1 MPGHVDLPASAFWTF
16 TLAVYQREGVSPACI
31 ALQDR
36 LGLDVN
42 FLLLCLYA
50 GSRGRVLTPDD
61 FARVEERAAPWRKHV
76 IHPLRAVRRWLK
88 EQQLLEKAPSDQLRR
103 GVLGYEIDSE
113 GVQQRLME
121 AALTIPEGPPSAS
134 TAARNLAA
142 YLGWA
147 RAKPGEPDKADLA
160 SLLAQVFAPL
170 SRDAAM
176 VLLQKTPTPG

>member
-1 MPGHVDLPASAFWTF
+1 MPGNIDVPASPFWTF
-16 TLAVYQREGVSPACI
+16 TLAVYQKEGVSPACI

-50 GSRGRVLTPDD
+50 GSRGRALTAAD

-103 GVLGYEIDSE
+103 GVLGHEIESE

-121 AALTIPEGPPSAS
+121 AAVSIPEGPSSAS
-134 TAARNLAA
+134 TAAANLVA
-142 YLGWA
+142 YLAWA
-147 RAKPGEPDKADLA
+147 RVKPGDPDTADLA
-160 SLLAQVFAPL
+160 TLVSQVLAPL
-170 SRDAAM
+170 SEDAAK
-176 VLLQKTPTPG
+176 VLLHKTPTP

>member
-1 MPGHVDLPASAFWTF
+1 MPGNVDLPASAFWTF
-16 TLAVYQREGVSPACI
+16 TLAVYQKESVSPACI

-50 GSRGRVLTPDD
+50 GSRGHALTADE
-61 FARVEERAAPWRKHV
+61 FARVEERAAPWRKNV

-103 GVLGYEIDSE
+103 GVLGHEIESE

-121 AALTIPEGPPSAS
+121 AAVPIPEGAPSAS
-134 TAARNLAA
+134 TAAGNLSA

-147 RAKPGEPDKADLA
+147 RAKTGDADKADLA
-160 SLLAQVFAPL
+160 TLLSQVFAPL
-170 SRDAAM
+170 SHDAAQA
-176 VLLQKTPTPG
+176 LLQQIPTP

>member
-1 MPGHVDLPASAFWTF
+1 
-16 TLAVYQREGVSPACI
+16 
-31 ALQDR
+31 
-36 LGLDVN
+36 
-42 FLLLCLYA
+42 
-50 GSRGRVLTPDD
+50 
-61 FARVEERAAPWRKHV
+61 
-76 IHPLRAVRRWLK
+76 
-88 EQQLLEKAPSDQLRR
+88 
-103 GVLGYEIDSE
+103 
-113 GVQQRLME
+113 ME

-176 VLLQKTPTPG
+176 ALLQKTPTPG